1 MKCDDLEAEQWLDY
15 SGEPNPCYPQ
25 KEVDS
30 AIDELKR
37 EHHRERDEYIDWVN
51 KLQKENAELKRRDT
65 EHMVHIAKMNADLRK
80 TQRALWLARHKRAVM
95 TLDYFTIKCKW
106 FNDVMKVEPPPCDVK
121 MVHKWATIERKCR
134 AKAKEFE

>member
-1 MKCDDLEAEQWLDY
+1 MKCDELEAEQWLDY

-65 EHMVHIAKMNADLRK
+65 EHTVHIAKMNADLRK
-80 TQRALWLARHKRAVM
+80 TQRALWMARHERACATAQWHL
-95 TLDYFTIKCKW
+95 TLSEYEEANKW
-106 FNDVMKVEPPPCDVK
+106 DKVVQK
-121 MVHKWATIERKCR
+121 TL
-134 AKAKEFE
+134 AKAKEYG